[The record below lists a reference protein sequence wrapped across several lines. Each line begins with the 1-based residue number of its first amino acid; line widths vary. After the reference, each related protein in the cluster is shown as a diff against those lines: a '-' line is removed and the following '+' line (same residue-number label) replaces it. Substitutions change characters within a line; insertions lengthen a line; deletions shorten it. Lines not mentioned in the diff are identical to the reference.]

1 MIIIDKKKISYKDV
15 IYYIDIKKGDILCV
29 SSDITKLLI
38 KCRENKEIF
47 DPNLFIDKI
56 IKKVG
61 PKGTILF
68 PTFNWDFCKG
78 KKFDYY
84 KTPSQTGS
92 LSSAALKRKDFKRTK
107 HPVYSFAVW
116 GRDQK
121 YLCNLNNISAYG
133 NDSPFSYLYSK
144 SGKYFFIGFDY
155 RDRKGFTVLHHF
167 EERIGV
173 NHRFFKNFK
182 SLYIDE
188 KKKEKE
194 IACKIFVRDLKKNFY
209 TAIKSSMDKK
219 LIKNN
224 GYQKY
229 LINDVKFSL
238 VDIGIAGKII
248 IKDLKTLGGLIYLK
262 KTKN

>member
-1 MIIIDKKKISYKDV
+1 MKKKENKYDEIIEKISELKKD
-15 IYYIDIKKGDILCV
+15 DIVCIT
-29 SSDITKLLI
+29 SDIISLVLNFRKQ
-38 KCRENKEIF
+38 KEIF
-47 DPNLFIDKI
+47 DPNKLVDAI
-56 IKKVG
+56 IKKIG
-61 PKGTILF
+61 SNGTLLI
-68 PTFNWDFCKG
+68 PSFNWDFCKG